1 MYNTGDLAR
10 WLPDGNLETFGR
22 DDDQVKL
29 HVSLQ
34 FILTNEEG
42 SNYYRA
48 SALSLTVSATRW
60 HRLPAYS
67 KQQP

>member
-29 HVSLQ
+29 HVRI
-34 FILTNEEG
+34 FPIIN
-42 SNYYRA
+42 
-48 SALSLTVSATRW
+48 TR
-60 HRLPAYS
+60 RC
-67 KQQP
+67 